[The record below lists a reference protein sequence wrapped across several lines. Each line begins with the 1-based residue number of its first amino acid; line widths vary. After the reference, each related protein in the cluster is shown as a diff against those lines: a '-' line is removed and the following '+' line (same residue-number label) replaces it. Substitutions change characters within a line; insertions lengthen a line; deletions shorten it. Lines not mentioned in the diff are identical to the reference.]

1 MKQIIFP
8 SNKRGHAQHGWLDT
22 YHSFSF
28 ASYYNPEMV
37 HFGALRVLN
46 DDIVQGGEGFGT
58 HPHDNMEIITI
69 PLTGALEHRDN
80 TGRQAIIKSGDV
92 QMMSAGKGIA
102 HSEYNASKTEPVNL
116 LQIWIFPKKKDI
128 EPLYQQITYK
138 ESDFS
143 DTIKTVVSPTKQ
155 DNTLLINQDAWLSL
169 GRLKQGG
176 NYSYKIKKEGNGLYA
191 FLIEGSINIDGNE
204 LGRRDAV
211 GIYEANEVNINS
223 KTDSYLLIMDLPL
236 KF

>member
-8 SNKRGHAQHGWLDT
+8 SDKRGHAQHGWLDT

-28 ASYYNPEMV
+28 ASYHNPEMV

-46 DDIVQGGEGFGT
+46 DDIIQGGEGFGT

-102 HSEYNASKTEPVNL
+102 HSEYNASETEPVNL

-128 EPLYQQITYK
+128 EP
-138 ESDFS
+138 
-143 DTIKTVVSPTKQ
+143 
-155 DNTLLINQDAWLSL
+155 
-169 GRLKQGG
+169 
-176 NYSYKIKKEGNGLYA
+176 
-191 FLIEGSINIDGNE
+191 
-204 LGRRDAV
+204 
-211 GIYEANEVNINS
+211 
-223 KTDSYLLIMDLPL
+223 
-236 KF
+236 